1 MASVSTTILSGV
13 ERCTALR
20 GWANYSHKT
29 SKPVKVALKVPALQ
43 AREEAISRTA
53 NPLLADKAFE
63 AASAVESVVL
73 RPGLKLVA
81 VLSSRA
87 AISWEFMELTLA

>member
-1 MASVSTTILSGV
+1 V
-13 ERCTALR
+13 
-20 GWANYSHKT
+20 
-29 SKPVKVALKVPALQ
+29 LQ

-73 RPGLKLVA
+73 GPGVKLVA
-81 VLSSRA
+81 VLSSSRA